1 MSKDI
6 GLFEFCRD
14 LVSYNILSLSSKWYS
29 NTSNM
34 ANEFVNTVN
43 VGEGLSMRER
53 IELLDSWSYE
63 VSMLIDYLHRNG
75 DNYYDVKT
83 YPNDF
88 FYDLIFESLKQ
99 IFASSSILK
108 ELFSDTGEVYLEVS
122 VAMEFRDE
130 LINATRSRLIHFYN

>member
-1 MSKDI
+1 
-6 GLFEFCRD
+6 
-14 LVSYNILSLSSKWYS
+14 
-29 NTSNM
+29 M

-63 VSMLIDYLHRNG
+63 ANLLTDYLHRNG
-75 DNYYDVKT
+75 DHYYDVKT
-83 YPNDF
+83 EPNDF

-108 ELFSDTGEVYLEVS
+108 DLFSGTGEVYFDVS
-122 VAMEFRDE
+122 EAMEFRDE
-130 LINATRSRLIHFYN
+130 LIHGTRSRLIHFYN

>member
-1 MSKDI
+1 MSKNV

-14 LVSYNILSLSSKWYS
+14 LVSYNILALSSKWYS

-43 VGEGLSMRER
+43 VGEGLSMRDR
-53 IELLDSWSYE
+53 LELLESWSYE
-63 VSMLIDYLHRNG
+63 VNLLTDYLHRNG
-75 DNYYDVKT
+75 DHYYDVKT
-83 YPNDF
+83 EPNDF

-99 IFASSSILK
+99 IFESSSVFK
-108 ELFSDTGEVYLEVS
+108 DLFNAPGKVYLDVS

-130 LINATRSRLIHFYN
+130 LINGTRSRLIHFYN